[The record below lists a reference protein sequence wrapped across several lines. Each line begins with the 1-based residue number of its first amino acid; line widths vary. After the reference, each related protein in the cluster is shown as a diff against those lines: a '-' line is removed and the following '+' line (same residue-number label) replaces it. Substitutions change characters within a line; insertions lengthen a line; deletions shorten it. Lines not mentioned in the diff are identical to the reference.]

1 MTGWGAR
8 FEIRQFEARAGALTS
23 VLCPQHPP
31 DLASGGVM
39 PPHLLQGPRR
49 TRTLLD
55 PLQVVGLGGFPRRPA
70 LGEGGI
76 RDHWG
81 SLGPPTPPS
90 VVSRLQHPV
99 SPQKTVSSL
108 RRHPLE
114 AVGPQPEFYPL
125 GSDSEKSSNS
135 LQELADEPRLRT
147 LSTRGR
153 RTRSASAPP
162 AAPPARRPR
171 SAPLPEE
178 GRFRE
183 RVAASPRPL
192 TAAGARVWR
201 DQEMDGPSPLPPL
214 PSRFRCCC
222 LGSGKETPAC
232 APKQYGEGRR
242 CAPGDH
248 SQGR

>member
-70 LGEGGI
+70 
-76 RDHWG
+76 
-81 SLGPPTPPS
+81 
-90 VVSRLQHPV
+90 
-99 SPQKTVSSL
+99 
-108 RRHPLE
+108 
-114 AVGPQPEFYPL
+114 PL

-147 LSTRGR
+147 LST
-153 RTRSASAPP
+153 
-162 AAPPARRPR
+162 
-171 SAPLPEE
+171 EE
-178 GRFRE
+178 LRFRE